1 MKRLSGLDAY
11 LLYSETSAVPTHT
24 IKIALIDTRDCRGQ
38 FTFDRFRRVVER
50 KLPELEPLRY
60 QLVDIPLKLH
70 HPMWMEGCEVD
81 LDVHLRQ
88 VTVSSP
94 GGRREFD
101 DLVARIAQEP
111 LDRSRPLWEMHF
123 VEGLAD
129 HKMAVIVKVHH
140 ALADG
145 VASANLLAQAIYGA
159 VSAPN
164 HNDAAACTPPVPA
177 ELLRAA
183 GRDHLRHLTQ
193 LPSVIKDTATGLA
206 RVRRRTRE
214 RRQHPEL
221 ARLFS
226 APKTFINHRVSPV
239 RRFATATLS
248 LDQAKETSKK
258 CGVSLNDLVLAIS
271 TGALRDLVLAHHG
284 GADDP
289 MIASVPVSSDPSAK
303 RISGNAFGNLLVS
316 LPVQIDDPLQRIQV
330 VTLATSIAK
339 ENNNLRGPELMG
351 RWFEYV
357 PPALAP
363 PAFRWFGRREAH
375 NKMYNVSI
383 SNVPGPRQRGSIGG
397 VPISEFYSV
406 GPLTQACGMNITVW
420 SYVDQLNIGVLTD
433 DRTLDDAHE
442 FTDSMIGEFAEIR
455 RAVGLSQELA
465 RIEAAMPQAVPR
477 SGIRAAPQTQTS

>member
-1 MKRLSGLDAY
+1 VVKRLSGLDAY
-11 LLYSETSAVPTHT
+11 LLYSETAQVPTHT
-24 IKIALIDTRDCRGQ
+24 IKIAVVDTSGSGGQ
-38 FTFDRFRRVVER
+38 FTFDRFRRVVQR
-50 KLPELEPLRY
+50 RLPELAPLRY
-60 QLVDIPLKLH
+60 RLVDIPLKLH
-70 HPMWMEGCEVD
+70 HPMWLENCEVD
-81 LDVHLRQ
+81 LDFHLRQ
-88 VTVSSP
+88 VTVPRP

-101 DLVARIAQEP
+101 DLVAQIAQDP

-129 HKMAVIVKVHH
+129 QKLAVIVKVHH

-145 VASANLLAQAIYGA
+145 VASANLLAQAIYAAGTPDQA
-159 VSAPN
+159 
-164 HNDAAACTPPVPA
+164 DATTCKPPVST

-183 GRDHLRHLTQ
+183 GRDHLKHLKQ
-193 LPSVIKDTATGLA
+193 LPSVIKDTAAGTA
-206 RVRRRTRE
+206 RVRRRARE
-214 RRQHPEL
+214 RRKHAEL
-221 ARLFS
+221 ARLFA
-226 APKTFINHRVSPV
+226 APKTFINHRVSPG

-248 LDQAKETSKK
+248 LAQAKETSKK
-258 CGVSLNDLVLAIS
+258 LGVSLNDLVLAIS
-271 TGALRDLVLAHHG
+271 AGALRELVLRHDG
-284 GADDP
+284 KADEP

-316 LPVQIDDPLQRIQV
+316 LPVQIDAPLERVQL

-339 ENNNLRGPELMG
+339 ENNALRGPELMG

-357 PPALAP
+357 PPPLAP
-363 PAFRWFGRREAH
+363 PAFQWFGHRDVH

-383 SNVPGPRQRGSIGG
+383 SNVPGPRERGRIAE

-442 FTDSMIGEFAEIR
+442 FTDSMICEFAELR
-455 RAVGLSQELA
+455 RAAGLPQQLA
-465 RIEAAMPQAVPR
+465 QIETAMPQAVSR
-477 SGIRAAPQTQTS
+477 SEIHAATRIRTK